1 MSARRQPASWK
12 DALTAEFTN
21 SHVVVVD
28 EAHNLIDSVLALH
41 SVSITTGQLRTIRQA
56 LLTYIQKFRS
66 RFTGLNATY
75 LKQLAVVLK
84 TLSENAETW
93 AKQEKHEEMVEVGKV
108 LGATAGGAVDQ
119 IDLRKLDEYLQRSKI
134 ARKVGRVL

>member
-1 MSARRQPASWK
+1 M
-12 DALTAEFTN
+12 
-21 SHVVVVD
+21 
-28 EAHNLIDSVLALH
+28 LALH

-84 TLSENAETW
+84 TLSENTETW
-93 AKQEKHEEMVEVGKV
+93 AKQEKREEMVEVGKV